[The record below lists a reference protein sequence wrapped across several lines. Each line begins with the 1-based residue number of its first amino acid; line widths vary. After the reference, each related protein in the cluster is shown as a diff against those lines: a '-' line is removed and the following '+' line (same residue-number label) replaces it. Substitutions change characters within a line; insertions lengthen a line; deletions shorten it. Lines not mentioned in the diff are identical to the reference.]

1 MKLEASRLR
10 MASHVLPMD
19 VRRAARP
26 LGLSPWAGKRGSDRC
41 LTWLVVFSVF
51 QFCNISVGMCFTS
64 LSFLVA
70 ARLDD
75 FDYKELE
82 AEYDDCILFR
92 KDTANYP
99 NLQNIV
105 EYLF

>member
-1 MKLEASRLR
+1 
-10 MASHVLPMD
+10 
-19 VRRAARP
+19 
-26 LGLSPWAGKRGSDRC
+26 
-41 LTWLVVFSVF
+41 
-51 QFCNISVGMCFTS
+51 MCFTS